1 MLFKTISELTDVV
14 SHVIF
19 CPDDVSMLITLE
31 PNTNEYWIPS
41 SKIPVGT
48 GWFAQSVKDMEDLFG
63 VVYQTQK
70 MLKLY
75 KIWVPHHSTSYIYH
89 CIYFVLMPGEQR
101 KKLKTTYGKYRG
113 KIRWAQET
121 DLQKML
127 EQENLRSP
135 EVLEFL
141 QLCKGTPHTVITEGA
156 NITIPYEILSCDGLV
171 ELTDYVLIS
180 KPNAENFEQIIES
193 ASFTKEIQMVLYKE
207 FVFMC
212 FPTIYMCLH
221 VFSRL
226 VTSLGW
232 PKEEACYLFKAADV
246 VDRGGLSYRELLYIL
261 AAVEPTTSHGGI
273 PAELRCRYMFK
284 FFDHD
289 NDGCLNF
296 VEFKLLIGAIRK
308 SKKQPVDVSSV
319 NKDADSAF
327 KAIGLTPGLNNLSLS
342 DFLRAVG
349 ELKLRG
355 TSQIFR
361 STIGIQQYL
370 YGIEER
376 DSRIQ
381 KTQQIFANFN
391 DTTTLRTPGPTLR
404 TATKVED
411 YSLGS
416 HVIKLQKSG
425 TLISVEQMSE
435 IAGVSSPSSTQQP
448 SAETK
453 RVSQDLFAQISLPNE
468 ILINLRIL
476 IQGNKNLKPPAK
488 GGKKKEVSLYE
499 WGQVNAVSFGKGL
512 ISLCAQVRE
521 IFKAEDRMVTIQ
533 APAYVLGD
541 LHGNFASL
549 LYFERILWH
558 LGPGLCPSNILFLG
572 DYVDRGPHG
581 MEVIAYLFAYKV
593 QAPRKLMLLR
603 GNHEIR
609 EIQKQFT
616 FHTECV
622 LKFGEKMGGEVWN
635 AINNAFDALPL
646 AANIDGKVFCC
657 HGGIPPPW
665 ICPTVTAINSIP
677 CPLGSPDEQSTLAW
691 ELMWNDPIRT
701 KQSSNELMLELQ
713 ANDGFAANTRRGTGH
728 VFSVEA
734 LERFLNTNG
743 LSHLIRA
750 HEVAIAG
757 FNVIQKGKV
766 LTVFSSAK
774 YCGGT
779 NEAACILVDQGKL
792 RVLKVETS

>member
-1 MLFKTISELTDVV
+1 MFKAVSDLTDVV

-31 PNTNEYWIPS
+31 PHSNEYWIPS
-41 SKIPVGT
+41 SKITPGT
-48 GWFAQSVKDMEDLFG
+48 GWFAQSVKDMEDIFG
-63 VVYQTQK
+63 VVYKTQK

-75 KIWVPHHSTSYIYH
+75 KVWVPHHVSSYIYH

-101 KKLKTTYGKYRG
+101 KRLKTTYGKYRG
-113 KIRWAQET
+113 KVRWVQES

-127 EQENLRSP
+127 QQENLRSP

-141 QLCKGTPHTVITEGA
+141 RMCKGAPHSMLSEGV
-156 NITIPYEILSCDGLV
+156 NISIPYEVLSCDGLV
-171 ELTDYVLIS
+171 ELTDYVLINS
-180 KPNAENFEQIIES
+180 PNSGNCEQIIES
-193 ASFTKEIQMVLYKE
+193 ASYTKNVQMALYKE

-212 FPTIYMCLH
+212 FPAIYMCQQ

-226 VTSLGW
+226 VTCLGW
-232 PKEEACYLFKAADV
+232 SKDDGADLFRAADV
-246 VDRGGLSYRELLYIL
+246 SGRWGITFRELLYIL
-261 AAVEPTTSHGGI
+261 AALEPSTSHGGI

-289 NDGCLNF
+289 DDDYLSLA
-296 VEFKLLIGAIRK
+296 EFKLLISAIRK
-308 SKKQPVDVSSV
+308 SKKQSLDATSVS
-319 NKDADSAF
+319 KDADA
-327 KAIGLTPGLNNLSLS
+327 ALRTIGLSPGVDNLSLS

-361 STIGIQQYL
+361 SSIGIQQYL
-370 YGIEER
+370 YGIEPQGNR
-376 DSRIQ
+376 RAHSRIAFTIILSGTPM
-381 KTQQIFANFN
+381 KSGGNFEN
-391 DTTTLRTPGPTLR
+391 
-404 TATKVED
+404 

-416 HVIKLQKSG
+416 HVVKLQKSG
-425 TLISVEQMSE
+425 TLISVEQINEM
-435 IAGVSSPSSTQQP
+435 AVAVSPSSTQQP
-448 SAETK
+448 TTDSK
-453 RVSQDLFAQISLPNE
+453 RLSQDLFAQISLPNE
-468 ILINLRIL
+468 VLSSLRAL
-476 IQGNKNLKPPAK
+476 IQSNRNLKPPAK
-488 GGKKKEVSLYE
+488 GGKVKEVSTYD
-499 WGQVNAVSFGKGL
+499 WGQFNPAHFGKNL
-512 ISLCAQVRE
+512 ILICSQVRD
-521 IFKAEDRMVTIQ
+521 ILKGEDRMINVQ
-533 APAYVLGD
+533 APSYVLGD

-558 LGPGLCPSNILFLG
+558 LGPGLCPCNILFLG
-572 DYVDRGPHG
+572 DYVDRGPHS
-581 MEVIAYLFAYKV
+581 MEVIAYLFANKV

-609 EIQKQFT
+609 EIQKLFT
-616 FHTECV
+616 FYTECL
-622 LKFGEKMGGEVWN
+622 LKFGDKLGVAVWN
-635 AINNAFDALPL
+635 AINSAFDAMPL

-665 ICPTVTAINSIP
+665 LCPTVMTINSIP
-677 CPLGSPDEQSTLAW
+677 CPLGNPDEQSALAW

-701 KQSSNELMLELQ
+701 KQIAEELILELQ
-713 ANDGFAANTRRGTGH
+713 ANDGFAVNNKRGTGH
-728 VFSVEA
+728 MFSYEA

-743 LSHLIRA
+743 YSHLIRA
-750 HEVAIAG
+750 HEVAVSG
-757 FNVIQKGKV
+757 FNLVQKGKV